1 MNETYSWKEMD
12 DVASNRNVGAYGQ
25 RLSFQTNATYSNP
38 RHSPVD
44 LSKIRR

>member
-1 MNETYSWKEMD
+1 MTETYSWKEMD

-25 RLSFQTNATYSNP
+25 RLSFQTSVSYSNP

-44 LSKIRR
+44 LTKVRR